1 MFHATVGGF
10 FATVGSI
17 FATATVFSATATVF
31 STTVRGLLYG
41 LWVGGVVAV
50 LLLLPRCFRCFVH
63 ELKGL
68 NCWC

>member
-17 FATATVFSATATVF
+17 FATATVF